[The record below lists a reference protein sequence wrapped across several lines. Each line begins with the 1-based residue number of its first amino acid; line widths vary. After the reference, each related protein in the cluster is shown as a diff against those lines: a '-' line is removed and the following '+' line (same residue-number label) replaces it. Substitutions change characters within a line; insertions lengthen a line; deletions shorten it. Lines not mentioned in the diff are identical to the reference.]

1 MREKKTRLK
10 CLLWESMTSFTK
22 RVKYSISAIYVCPH
36 IPSPSLCSSFLLCQQ
51 PSMWM
56 YSEIVYRVFLLVG
69 YEMRGNIQGISQWKR
84 NEVFLLHRIGRVR
97 WSLLSFPRL
106 DIFIWAF
113 SLLVDFIHNYLD
125 ISNLPICAQTRFYFQ
140 TKLTWL
146 FPYLVLQTASG
157 ADCTRSSCVGGRFL
171 IRCGT
176 HPAYSQ
182 QGVKWS
188 R

>member
-1 MREKKTRLK
+1 
-10 CLLWESMTSFTK
+10 MTSFTK
-22 RVKYSISAIYVCPH
+22 RVKYSIRAIYVCPH
-36 IPSPSLCSSFLLCQQ
+36 IPSPSLCSSFLLFQQ

-69 YEMRGNIQGISQWKR
+69 YKMRGNIQGISQWKR
-84 NEVFLLHRIGRVR
+84 NEVFLFTSHRQSQMVTFE
-97 WSLLSFPRL
+97 LSFRRL
-106 DIFIWAF
+106 DISIWAF
-113 SLLVDFIHNYLD
+113 SLLVDFIRNYLD

-146 FPYLVLQTASG
+146 FTYLVLQTASG